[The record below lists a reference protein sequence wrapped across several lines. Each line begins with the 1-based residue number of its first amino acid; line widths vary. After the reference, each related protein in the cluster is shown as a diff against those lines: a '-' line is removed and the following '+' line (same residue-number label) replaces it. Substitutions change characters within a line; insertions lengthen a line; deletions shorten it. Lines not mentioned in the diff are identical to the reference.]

1 MRKFRLD
8 SPCKALPWILATVA
22 AACVM
27 TSVGAVAQSSHG
39 LLPGN
44 NNPVPLAYR
53 QSLFAGYAED
63 RVGTAVSISG
73 DLLAV
78 GVPGADSGNNFDIGR
93 VDIYRWSEEE
103 ARWFLITSY
112 TTQSFGIAVLAN
124 ARFGASVSLSGDW
137 LLVGCPGCNPA
148 DNAKAILLRIP
159 DTIEAPN
166 TPEGGLEWYHATPP
180 GLENFNDSLQGTG
193 AAVALSVVTSGS
205 IISPTTSIVFAVG
218 SPAATYGNF
227 SLGAVAMG
235 RLQNQ
240 DVTWEFGPTY
250 GTADFAKYG
259 ASLSLSAATWIDS
272 GIFKNQRDLIVGEPG
287 WFDVGGSGTPG
298 KASLWTRDGTNWTLF
313 QNFEAPSAGFL
324 DALGSAVAVE
334 RTDNEALGV
343 VALGAPGRSVNGN
356 PGGGVLV
363 FRQTAIDGAY
373 QFDQELQHSD
383 SEFADRYGGALA
395 LNGGRLMIG
404 ADGRAVDL
412 SSNAGAVYVYRY
424 EFNVVTFEF
433 DWLLRQTLTEPRE
446 PGGNSAFG
454 SSVAIGR
461 RAAAIGAPLS
471 DAAGITNAGRVAT
484 YLCDRIFSDGLEGDP
499 TNACGGP

>member
-1 MRKFRLD
+1 MRKFQLD

-22 AACVM
+22 AACLM
-27 TSVGAVAQSSHG
+27 ASVGAMAQSSHG

-44 NNPVPLAYR
+44 NNPAPLAYR

-93 VDIYRWSEEE
+93 VDIYRWFDE
-103 ARWFLITSY
+103 APGWFLITSY

-124 ARFGASVSLSGDW
+124 ARFGASVSLSRGW

-166 TPEGGLEWYHATPP
+166 APEGGLEWYRANPP
-180 GLENFNDSLQGTG
+180 GLENFSDPQLGTG
-193 AAVALSVVTSGS
+193 AAVALSVVSSGA
-205 IISPTTSIVFAVG
+205 INNPATSIVFAVG

-227 SLGAVAMG
+227 TLGAIAMG

-240 DVTWEFGPTY
+240 QVVWEFGPTY
-250 GTADFAKYG
+250 GSADFAKYG
-259 ASLSLSAATWIDS
+259 ANLSLSAATWIDL
-272 GIFKNQRDLIVGEPG
+272 GLYFNQRDLIVGEPG

-298 KASLWTRDGTNWTLF
+298 KASLWKRSGTNWTLF
-313 QNFEAPSAGFL
+313 QDFEAPSAGFL

-334 RTDNEALGV
+334 RADNESLGTI
-343 VALGAPGRSVNGN
+343 ALGAPGRSVNGN
-356 PGGGVLV
+356 PGGSVLV
-363 FRQTAIDGAY
+363 YRQTAIDGAY
-373 QFDQELQHSD
+373 QFDQELQHPNSAQ
-383 SEFADRYGGALA
+383 ADRFGGALA
-395 LNGGRLMIG
+395 LKDSRLMVG
-404 ADGRAVDL
+404 ADGRAVDV
-412 SSNAGAVYVYRY
+412 SANAGTVYVYRY
-424 EFNVVTFEF
+424 EFSLVSFQF
-433 DWLLRQTLTEPRE
+433 DWLLKQSLIEPRE

-454 SSVAIGR
+454 SSVAIDR

-471 DAAGITNAGRVAT
+471 DAAGLPNAGRVAT
-484 YLCDRIFSDGLEGDP
+484 YLCDRIFSDGIEGNP
-499 TNACGGP
+499 SNACGGP